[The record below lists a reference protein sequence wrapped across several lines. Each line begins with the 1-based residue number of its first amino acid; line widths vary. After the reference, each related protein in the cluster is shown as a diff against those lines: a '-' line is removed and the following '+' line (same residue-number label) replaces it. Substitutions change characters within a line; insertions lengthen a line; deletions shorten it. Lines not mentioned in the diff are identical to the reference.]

1 MEKVW
6 RPKFEPKLILK
17 LGFLL
22 FSHVW
27 FISLPLN
34 CRDDTSEQCL
44 PISSRSKVHKKLW
57 EPKFGPS
64 GPKSG
69 PNLDFLP
76 FSQVCFI
83 SFPGNCIG

>member
-6 RPKFEPKLILK
+6 GPKFEPKSILK

-44 PISSRSKVHKKLW
+44 PISSRGRVHKKL
-57 EPKFGPS
+57 
-64 GPKSG
+64 
-69 PNLDFLP
+69 
-76 FSQVCFI
+76 
-83 SFPGNCIG
+83 